1 MDAGYRARY
10 NQDEP
15 QRPYRPLPNITSL
28 PPPEPGFSVSAFIF
42 ILSIIFAGFGV
53 VGYMVFFLGRCTWN
67 GITGMRKKLS
77 FIGHLVHELLR
88 KKMPV

>member
-1 MDAGYRARY
+1 MDAGYRARC

-15 QRPYRPLPNITSL
+15 QRPYRPLSSL
-28 PPPEPGFSVSAFIF
+28 PPPEPGFSVSVFIF
-42 ILSIIFAGFGV
+42 ILSVIFAGFGV
-53 VGYMVFFLGRCTWN
+53 VGYMVFFLGRFTWN

-77 FIGHLVHELLR
+77 YVGHLVHELLR